1 MTVFAKQPEDD
12 QPAKSNVSA
21 WDDYQFGVTLMFK
34 YLDISLRANATALF
48 IAGGI
53 VIFLLANDVEQ
64 ASKIAALFIPLTIC
78 FLSFI
83 YNSYSV
89 YQAYS
94 FTKLGV
100 TRDRLNMTVGL
111 DYLLLVRVSLLA
123 AAIHFIAS
131 IVILRLIVVA

>member
-100 TRDRLNMTVGL
+100 TRDRLNITVGL